1 MVKKRRASAAA
12 SSDSVQ
18 RALRA
23 KTGSGG
29 GGIGVS
35 DGCASFHEQRVVKLR
50 AFPHILCVLHQ
61 LSTDATVLV
70 GALCRS
76 SADGC
81 CTVELPVG
89 QVGSSRSTATQCAS
103 NNNNSSLRKAL
114 FLANC

>member
-1 MVKKRRASAAA
+1 MYSVLCARRQAAVGAALASLMGAHL
-12 SSDSVQ
+12 STNSPLSCHF
-18 RALRA
+18 L
-23 KTGSGG
+23 
-29 GGIGVS
+29 
-35 DGCASFHEQRVVKLR
+35 VKLR